1 MICEYERDDSITM
14 YTICLSMYH
23 LREDVMIKEI
33 KEDIYREDRIERERY
48 REIEDEEDEK
58 RKTRKRKSNRKREL
72 G

>member
-1 MICEYERDDSITM
+1 
-14 YTICLSMYH
+14 MYH

>member
-14 YTICLSMYH
+14 YTIGLSMYH

-48 REIEDEEDEK
+48 IEIEDEEDEK
-58 RKTRKRKSNRKREL
+58 ERLERERAIEK
-72 G
+72 